1 MNETSITVVGP
12 LNNGIIWEIKNFNDG
27 NNTSLVI
34 NMDYAFLF
42 SKKIDTITKLISILL
57 S

>member
-1 MNETSITVVGP
+1 MIETSITVVGP

-34 NMDYAFLF
+34 SMDYSFLF
-42 SKKIDTITKLISILL
+42 SKKIDTITKLICILL